1 MVEPRRMVT
10 TPSVARRFLGAVRM
24 RSRARA
30 GIARSASILT
40 VLSLLL
46 ALLLPAGLTLAQDDE
61 DDGSDDVAATPA
73 ASDDSPAGEYTVA
86 ITDDD
91 IPQDVPNGAVLIGRW
106 QIFLEPD
113 GAYSLGRADI
123 GIVATGSYTVDGETI
138 TITDEDGL
146 LSCLNA
152 IPTAGPDNPVETAT
166 YTWELGNSGLT
177 LTPIVE
183 GCQGR
188 GILLSTRPLDLFVA
202 CNTTA
207 VVLNVGAEDAAT
219 PAASPVAD
227 DESDATPELDE
238 DSIPV
243 IENPFGTDEDEE
255 GEDADTDEG
264 DEDEDQDSTDISD
277 EDAED
282 GIDALL
288 RQLSACW
295 ATQDPARIIPLFGA
309 EFLQTLLDEAG
320 SLQDVA
326 GIFGQIMVVPIN
338 WERSGPVESDG
349 ETFSAIVA
357 LTIGGEESFQRYSF
371 VFEDGQWLLDSFGF

>member
-10 TPSVARRFLGAVRM
+10 IPSVARSLSLLM
-24 RSRARA
+24 
-30 GIARSASILT
+30 

-46 ALLLPAGLTLAQDDE
+46 ALVLPAGLALAQDDE
-61 DDGSDDVAATPA
+61 DDTGDTATPA

-86 ITDDD
+86 ITEDD
-91 IPQDVPNGAVLIGRW
+91 IPQDVPGGADLIGRW
-106 QIFLEPD
+106 QVFLEPD

-123 GIVATGSYTVDGETI
+123 GIVVTGSYTVDGETM
-138 TITDEDGL
+138 TITDEGGL
-146 LSCLNA
+146 LSCVNA

-166 YTWELGNSGLT
+166 YTWEVDDSGLT
-177 LTPIVE
+177 LTPILE
-183 GCQGR
+183 GCQQR
-188 GILLSTRPLDLFVA
+188 GILFSTRPLGFFVA

-207 VVLNVGAEDAAT
+207 VVLSTGADADAT
-219 PAASPVAD
+219 PAATPEDD
-227 DESDATPELDE
+227 DEADATPELDE

-243 IENPFGTDEDEE
+243 IDNPFGGDD
-255 GEDADTDEG
+255 
-264 DEDEDQDSTDISD
+264 DEDEDQDTGTDANDGSDEDDQDEDSSDISD
-277 EDAED
+277 EEAED

-309 EFLQTLLDEAG
+309 DFLEALLDEAG

-326 GIFGQIMVVPIN
+326 GIFGQIMVVPIS

-349 ETFSAIVA
+349 DTFSAIVA

>member
-1 MVEPRRMVT
+1 MVEPRRLVT
-10 TPSVARRFLGAVRM
+10 IPSVARSVSL
-24 RSRARA
+24 
-30 GIARSASILT
+30 LT

-61 DDGSDDVAATPA
+61 DDADNAATPA
-73 ASDDSPAGEYTVA
+73 ASGDSPAGEYTVA
-86 ITDDD
+86 ITEDD
-91 IPQDVPNGAVLIGRW
+91 IPQDVPGGADLIGRW

-123 GIVATGSYTVDGETI
+123 GIVVTGSYTVDGETM

-146 LSCLNA
+146 LSCVNA
-152 IPTAGPDNPVETAT
+152 IPTAGPENPVETAT
-166 YTWELGNSGLT
+166 YTWELDNGGLT
-177 LTPIVE
+177 LTPILE

-188 GILLSTRPLDLFVA
+188 GIIFSTRPLGFFVA

-207 VVLNVGAEDAAT
+207 VVLSTGAADATPAAT
-219 PAASPVAD
+219 PAAED
-227 DESDATPELDE
+227 DEEDAEATPELDE
-238 DSIPV
+238 DTIPV
-243 IENPFGTDEDEE
+243 IDNPFGGDDDEDE
-255 GEDADTDEG
+255 GDDEDADENNGSDDAG
-264 DEDEDQDSTDISD
+264 QDSSDISD
-277 EDAED
+277 EEAEE
-282 GIDALL
+282 GIDSLL

-309 EFLQTLLDEAG
+309 DFLEALLDEAG

-338 WERSGPVESDG
+338 WERSGEVESDG
-349 ETFSAIVA
+349 DTFSAIVA